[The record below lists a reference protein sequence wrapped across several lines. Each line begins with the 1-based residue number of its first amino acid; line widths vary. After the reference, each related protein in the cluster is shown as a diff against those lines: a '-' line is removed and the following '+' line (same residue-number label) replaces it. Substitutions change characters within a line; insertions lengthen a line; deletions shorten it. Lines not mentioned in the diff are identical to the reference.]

1 MEWEFEVITEV
12 YTGKDG
18 RILAGTSNTT
28 LVLSCD
34 IIAATQ
40 EHTMNAEVEEFCP
53 KRKWP
58 RINDQGL
65 TIKL

>member
-1 MEWEFEVITEV
+1 MEWKFEIITEV
-12 YTGKDG
+12 YTGIDG
-18 RILAGTSNTT
+18 QILAGTSNAT

-53 KRKWP
+53 ERKWP
-58 RINDQGL
+58 SINDQGL